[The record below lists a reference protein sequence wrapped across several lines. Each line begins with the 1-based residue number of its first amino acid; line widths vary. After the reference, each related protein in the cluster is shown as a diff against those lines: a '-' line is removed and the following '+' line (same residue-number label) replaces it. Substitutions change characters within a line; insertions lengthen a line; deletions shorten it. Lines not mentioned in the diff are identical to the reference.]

1 MVGSGNT
8 TFCFVA
14 RNALL
19 SFLNSIVEIGN
30 FLFIGCH
37 TLTQRF
43 SEYLLILKCHIR
55 FFHVALEFLLK
66 ALDLVQ
72 LNVATQFFECS
83 LDIGNK
89 ILVFFELAILVCY
102 FIAQNRCFA
111 LRKLDVRLHVT

>member
-43 SEYLLILKCHIR
+43 SEYLLILKCPIR
-55 FFHVALEFLLK
+55 FFHIVLELLNK
-66 ALDLVQ
+66 IWNLIQ
-72 LNVATQFFECS
+72 LNIPTQFLKCS
-83 LDIGNK
+83 LDIGNN
-89 ILVFFELAILVCY
+89 ILSFFKLPILVCY